1 MIWKDDLMTHADS
14 GPSWQSTFEAV
25 GFRPSGQFGAMRA
38 RVEDIEATVVPD
50 GLGRLSMMLTHVG
63 GRSAMQYEVAV
74 PLDVTVQQVA
84 TLLVSALER
93 AHPEPRGKTA
103 TMNVPAIDPN
113 CLRVGGVVVEREQAI
128 EWAREYLTGA
138 SAWAYPAYDAYDA
151 RSDPK
156 RIDDADLLAP
166 VLLNVGRL
174 TLEAYYGLQ
183 ERRARLQECLAAIP
197 EDAEL
202 TSAGDDD
209 LEPIRLLFGVL
220 DDPGIPG
227 VQGTILAKI
236 LHRKRPGLI
245 PLYDERVRRCYQ
257 VGQGA
262 PLPVRRGRPWGE
274 FFVVLAMAMRKDLV
288 DQLAVWTE
296 IANLATGP
304 RISLLRALD
313 IVAWRAG
320 GIDPS
325 LRR

>member
-1 MIWKDDLMTHADS
+1 LSIASTSS
-14 GPSWQSTFEAV
+14 GGV
-25 GFRPSGQFGAMRA
+25 
-38 RVEDIEATVVPD
+38 
-50 GLGRLSMMLTHVG
+50 
-63 GRSAMQYEVAV
+63 
-74 PLDVTVQQVA
+74 
-84 TLLVSALER
+84 
-93 AHPEPRGKTA
+93 
-103 TMNVPAIDPN
+103 
-113 CLRVGGVVVEREQAI
+113 RVGGVVVGREQAI

-138 SAWAYPAYDAYDA
+138 SAWAYPAYDA
-151 RSDPK
+151 RSDPN

-166 VLLNVGRL
+166 VLLNVNRL

-183 ERRARLQECLAAIP
+183 EQRTRMQECLAAIP

-274 FFVVLAMAMRKDLV
+274 FFVILAMAMRKDLA
-288 DQLAVWTE
+288 DQLDTWTE
-296 IANLATGP
+296 IANIATRP
-304 RISLLRALD
+304 RITLLRALD
-313 IVAWRAG
+313 IIAWRAG
-320 GIDPS
+320 AGGDGSVLPS
-325 LRR
+325 LTRRLDAICRMEGQPSAVVRSMLVSV